1 METSTGGEKHVVVFI
16 DVVDRPEVEASAV
29 VAINRVSDL
38 MEYFPTHENVVG
50 HLSLDQQTSSIRFE
64 MSPSVAQR
72 TRHLLVAC
80 RRRGRLCGKSKAAGV
95 ETRLASR
102 AHYGWRNVE
111 CVGRNPAAKQK
122 GESAMTRRHATL
134 PTFFTLILC
143 FVCSASSGAW
153 AQAGT
158 ITKGMQDNC
167 ANDYRKFCGD
177 YGLQTSAL
185 TLCMRKAGPS
195 LSPACVR
202 ALVQAGKV
210 SQADVDRIKAQMK
223 GGR

>member
-1 METSTGGEKHVVVFI
+1 M
-16 DVVDRPEVEASAV
+16 ASA
-29 VAINRVSDL
+29 L
-38 MEYFPTHENVVG
+38 LEPT
-50 HLSLDQQTSSIRFE
+50 
-64 MSPSVAQR
+64 
-72 TRHLLVAC
+72 
-80 RRRGRLCGKSKAAGV
+80 GKA
-95 ETRLASR
+95 
-102 AHYGWRNVE
+102 
-111 CVGRNPAAKQK
+111 K
-122 GESAMTRRHATL
+122 GESLMTCRHATL
-134 PTFFTLILC
+134 PTIFVLILC

-185 TLCMRKAGPS
+185 NLCMRKAGPS
-195 LSPACVR
+195 LSPACVQ

-210 SQADVDRIKAQMK
+210 SQAEVDRIKAQMK

>member
-1 METSTGGEKHVVVFI
+1 MTRH
-16 DVVDRPEVEASAV
+16 
-29 VAINRVSDL
+29 
-38 MEYFPTHENVVG
+38 
-50 HLSLDQQTSSIRFE
+50 
-64 MSPSVAQR
+64 R
-72 TRHLLVAC
+72 TRLPIAFVVILGVC
-80 RRRGRLCGKSKAAGV
+80 AAPS
-95 ETRLASR
+95 LA
-102 AHYGWRNVE
+102 
-111 CVGRNPAAKQK
+111 
-122 GESAMTRRHATL
+122 
-134 PTFFTLILC
+134 F
-143 FVCSASSGAW
+143 

-195 LSPACVR
+195 LSPACVQ

-223 GGR
+223 GGK